1 MSFPP
6 ANPSEKICFFFS
18 PHSSNP
24 FEKRQK
30 QTSQQTGPGKNIIF
44 LAKVQEQLQS
54 ENNTPCQCAGIETKK
69 VKK

>member
-6 ANPSEKICFFFS
+6 ANPSEKICFFFF
-18 PHSSNP
+18 PHSFNP
-24 FEKRQK
+24 FEKRQN
-30 QTSQQTGPGKNIIF
+30 QTSQQTGTGKNIIF

-54 ENNTPCQCAGIETKK
+54 ENNTPCQRAGIETKK